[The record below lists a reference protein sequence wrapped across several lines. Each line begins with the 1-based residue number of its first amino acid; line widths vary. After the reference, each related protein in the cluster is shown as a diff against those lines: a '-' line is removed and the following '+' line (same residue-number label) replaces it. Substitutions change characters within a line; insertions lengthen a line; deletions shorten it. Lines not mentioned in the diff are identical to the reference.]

1 MKLELLNNAVL
12 CSWRIR
18 HLPATGTTQMTLKA
32 SARSRTQYF
41 PPAINLDSDE
51 AELFIISINY
61 GWARPFPDC
70 FAWVHPS
77 TVGPQSTPC
86 CCSQIAM
93 PILVHTRGLPSESF
107 HREVKAQGVKQE
119 NFLNGI
125 RQQVMAWK
133 RISKLQPVSAFT
145 NKLLLE
151 HRHTHSFMYCL

>member
-1 MKLELLNNAVL
+1 MKLELLNNTVL

-18 HLPATGTTQMTLKA
+18 HLPATGTTEMTLKA

-61 GWARPFPDC
+61 GWAWPFPDC

-93 PILVHTRGLPSESF
+93 PILVHTPGLPSESF
-107 HREVKAQGVKQE
+107 QRGKGAGSEARKLSQWDQTTSDGVRED
-119 NFLNGI
+119 
-125 RQQVMAWK
+125 QQTTACVCFYK
-133 RISKLQPVSAFT
+133 
-145 NKLLLE
+145 
-151 HRHTHSFMYCL
+151 